1 MKRLIAVSLV
11 LLSLFSA
18 AAGGTKE
25 SGVDVVTI
33 WHSNSGRI
41 GEAFDTL
48 VENFNDTVGKEN
60 NVRIEAIYQ
69 GAANDVLTK
78 VKATAQ
84 QSTSMLPDIAQM
96 DATAALDMKGADYL
110 VTCDEIGIDT
120 SSILA
125 SALKALDSDRGLLAM
140 PFNCSSLLLY
150 YNKTLFDE
158 KGIEVPET
166 LDEFASI
173 APELG
178 ERDSNGN
185 VTRYAFA
192 GVPTTYEL
200 GTFIGS
206 QHGLS
211 YMVDAQNGHFGTPS
225 KVLFGEEGTFRNFL
239 EHWKAFY
246 DTGYVNNVTSGVRD
260 EFAAGRAASMLASSS
275 NLSTVLSTVAGRFE
289 VGTAFVP
296 KVDEEATGGVNIGG
310 GAMFSF
316 SAKPGVKLVLEYLTS
331 PESQLYWAE
340 QTGYMAI
347 NTELYD
353 TDGYKAFLSDNPQFA
368 VAMEQTLSSN
378 PEVVGIW
385 LPSAYQIYYSFQS
398 EIRAVTEN
406 GKDIDEAV
414 SSMVAIVQGAIDE
427 YRNQNGL

>member
-1 MKRLIAVSLV
+1 MKKLLLIIMSV
-11 LLSLFSA
+11 LIGFTA
-18 AAGGTKE
+18 YAGGTGEK
-25 SGVDVVTI
+25 SGETITI

-41 GEAFDTL
+41 GSAFEAL
-48 VENFNDTVGKEN
+48 VDDFNDTVGKEN
-60 NVRIEAIYQ
+60 GITLEAIYQ

-78 VKATAQ
+78 VKATAAGNR
-84 QSTSMLPDIAQM
+84 SMLPDIAQM

-110 VTCDEIGIDT
+110 ITAGELGIDT
-120 SSILA
+120 SSILP
-125 SALKALDSDRGLLAM
+125 SALKALDSDRGLLAL

-150 YNKTLFDE
+150 YNKTVFDE
-158 KGIEVPET
+158 KGLEPPRT
-166 LDEFASI
+166 LDEFTAI
-173 APELG
+173 APLLG
-178 ERDSNGN
+178 EKDDEGN
-185 VTRYAFA
+185 VTRYAFM

-200 GTFIGS
+200 GTFIGA
-206 QHGLS
+206 QKGLS
-211 YMVDAQNGHFGTPS
+211 YMVDGKNGHYGVPE

-239 EHWKAFY
+239 VHWKAFY
-246 DTGYVNNVTSGVRD
+246 DTGFVGNMTSGVSD
-260 EFAAGRAASMLASSS
+260 EFAAGRTLSMLASSS
-275 NLSTVLSTVAGRFE
+275 SLSTVLSNVAGRFE

-296 KVDEEATGGVNIGG
+296 MVDEEATGGVNVGG
-310 GAMFSF
+310 GALFPFSG
-316 SAKPGVKLVLEYLTS
+316 SDGVKLVLEYLTS

-340 QTGYMAI
+340 TTGYMAI

-353 TDGYKAFLSDNPQFA
+353 TEEYKDFLEENPQFA
-368 VAMEQTLSSN
+368 VAMEQTLDSN

-414 SSMVAIVQGAIDE
+414 SDMVSVVQGAIDE

>member
-1 MKRLIAVSLV
+1 MRKSILLLLM
-11 LLSLFSA
+11 LLSALA
-18 AAGGTKE
+18 LTAGGAKE
-25 SGVDVVTI
+25 SVENTITI

-41 GEAFDTL
+41 GEAFETL
-48 VENFNDTVGKEN
+48 IERFNDTVGKDSG
-60 NVRIEAIYQ
+60 IKAEAIYQ

-78 VKATAQ
+78 VKATAAANV
-84 QSTSMLPDIAQM
+84 SELPDIAQM

-110 VTCDEIGIDT
+110 VTTDELGADT
-120 SSILA
+120 SSILP

-158 KGIEVPET
+158 KGIEPPRT
-166 LDEFASI
+166 LDEFAAI
-173 APELG
+173 APMLG
-178 ERDSNGN
+178 EKAGAGN

-200 GTFIGS
+200 GAFIGA
-206 QHGLS
+206 QKGLS
-211 YMVDAQNGHFGTPS
+211 YMVDAKNGHFGTPER
-225 KVLFGEEGTFRNFL
+225 VLFGEEGTFRNFL

-246 DTGYVNNVTSGVRD
+246 DTGFVSNLTSGVRD
-260 EFAAGRAASMLASSS
+260 EFAAGRTASMLASSS
-275 NLSTVLSTVAGRFE
+275 NLSTVIATVAGRFE
-289 VGTAFVP
+289 VGTAYVP
-296 KVDEEATGGVNIGG
+296 MVDEEATGGVNIGG
-310 GAMFSF
+310 GALFAFSEKEGTRLLIEF
-316 SAKPGVKLVLEYLTS
+316 LTS

-340 QTGYMAI
+340 STGYMAI
-347 NTELYD
+347 NTKLYG
-353 TDGYKAFLSDNPQFA
+353 TDGYKAFLADNPQFA

-398 EIRAVTEN
+398 EIRAVTES

-414 SSMVAIVQGAIDE
+414 GSMVSVVQGAIDE
-427 YRNQNGL
+427 YRFQNGL